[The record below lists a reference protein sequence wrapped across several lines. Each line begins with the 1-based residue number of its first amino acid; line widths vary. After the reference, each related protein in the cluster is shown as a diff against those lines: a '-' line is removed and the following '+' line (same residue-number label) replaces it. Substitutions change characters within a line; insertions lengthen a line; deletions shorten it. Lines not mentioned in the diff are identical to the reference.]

1 MTMME
6 PFTAKILNNIKKVR
20 GQMGLIAKMIEERR
34 YCMDI
39 IQQCNSAIGI
49 LRQANNMMLE
59 SHLHTCGKKINSSN
73 KREKEKFIK
82 EILRACTISSRKN

>member
-1 MTMME
+1 MIE
-6 PFTAKILNNIKKVR
+6 PFTTKILNSIKKAR
-20 GQMGLIAKMIEERR
+20 GQMDLITKMIEEGR

-59 SHLHTCGKKINSSN
+59 SHLQTCGKKLNSSS
-73 KREKEKFIK
+73 KKEKEQFIK
-82 EILRACTISSRKN
+82 EVLRACTISNRKN